1 MGGSGNGGLGG
12 PGASFLPEQYQ
23 PQQQQQQQQ
32 QQQRRPQH
40 IPPPQ
45 DLGSPPRAFDPR
57 ETDQA
62 FYQYPSPPA
71 GGGSQPGSGAGG
83 AGGNA
88 LNSGPEQ
95 MLGCGGDSRGSMSG
109 FGLTGARGQLYM
121 SPPNAFD
128 TWNTCGKPQRRL
140 SALARNSMGVVF
152 AVADGQL
159 WKVNAFSGGTSD
171 DASIWAPVVR
181 LQYEGIPCNV
191 HDLCF
196 SQWLERGE
204 ALYGLLDPPATTSA
218 NDEPYVNGMGNTSIC
233 RVDIATGTVKII
245 CHLNKGRVDAL
256 VAPPLTGGP
265 WHRLVFLFWARGQG
279 MYGVHWANEQ
289 FSVRPLITGS
299 QMGQAGIRGLAFDR
313 SDQLF
318 GAGSSLWRMQPFAHT
333 LQRIGPLNNSLTSF
347 CFVSAPRGG
356 GGSSR
361 GGVGGELTSGLRGGL
376 GSGNRQPWMRDL
388 RGPAMY

>member
-1 MGGSGNGGLGG
+1 
-12 PGASFLPEQYQ
+12 
-23 PQQQQQQQQ
+23 
-32 QQQRRPQH
+32 
-40 IPPPQ
+40 
-45 DLGSPPRAFDPR
+45 
-57 ETDQA
+57 
-62 FYQYPSPPA
+62 
-71 GGGSQPGSGAGG
+71 
-83 AGGNA
+83 
-88 LNSGPEQ
+88 

-128 TWNTCGKPQRRL
+128 SWNTCGKPQRRL

-152 AVADGQL
+152 AVADGRL
-159 WKVNAFSGGTSD
+159 WKVNAFSGSASAG
-171 DASIWAPVVR
+171 ASIWAPVVR
-181 LQYEGIPCNV
+181 LQYEGTPCNV

-218 NDEPYVNGMGNTSIC
+218 DNGPYVNGTGNTSIC
-233 RVDIATGTVKII
+233 RVDIATGAVKII

-279 MYGVHWANEQ
+279 LFGVHWANEH

-299 QMGQAGIRGLAFDR
+299 QTGQAGIRGLAFDR

-333 LQRIGPLNNSLTSF
+333 VQRVGPLNNSLTSF
-347 CFVSAPRGG
+347 CFVSAPSGGGGGGGGLGGGGQGGDRGG
-356 GGSSR
+356 GPGGSD
-361 GGVGGELTSGLRGGL
+361 GGGGGGL
-376 GSGNRQPWMRDL
+376 GSGNRNRQPWMSDL